1 MKLFGAAVLAA
12 TVVARSAAP
21 DEPAKP
27 MTCKSAIIK
36 DRKGNGIFDR
46 YRPKGKVN
54 ICRFSELMQQLG
66 TVSMNRAV
74 YFIDNSQKYLVN
86 DSMQRII
93 REWRN
98 LAGEGWERLD
108 CGFDA
113 VEGPTK
119 SLSKRFVRDPVRC
132 MTPETPSQCMAG
144 SGFIDRCDWWCG
156 IGDKADWEED
166 SVNVMRGTLEIIL
179 QLTEEYFSQNH
190 AVRTM
195 SGDKLSLNRCL
206 RQGLY
211 GQMENRDAKP
221 CTVSD
226 KCGQAVRY
234 LYREVSK
241 FEGLVG
247 PIDRLSKY
255 EESWRNDEDA

>member
-1 MKLFGAAVLAA
+1 MKLFATSVLAA
-12 TVVARSAAP
+12 TVAARSAAP

-27 MTCKSAIIK
+27 MTCNSAIIK

-46 YRPKGKVN
+46 YRPKGNVN

-66 TVSMNRAV
+66 TVSMERAV
-74 YFIDNSQKYLVN
+74 YFIDNSKKDLVN

-108 CGFDA
+108 CGWDV

-132 MTPETPSQCMAG
+132 MTPETPSQCSPG
-144 SGFIDRCDWWCG
+144 SGFIDRCDWWCNTDDKVPQEENSKDLMYNTLKT
-156 IGDKADWEED
+156 ILWLGD
-166 SVNVMRGTLEIIL
+166 V
-179 QLTEEYFSQNH
+179 YFFDYHFVQ
-190 AVRTM
+190 
-195 SGDKLSLNRCL
+195 SGDERILNQCL
-206 RQGLY
+206 REPKY
-211 GQMENRDAKP
+211 GQMQNRDGKP

-226 KCGQAVRY
+226 KCGQAARY
-234 LYREVSK
+234 LHREVAK
-241 FEGLVG
+241 FEELVG
-247 PIDRLSKY
+247 PIDRLTKY
-255 EESWRNDEDA
+255 EDSWRNDKDA